1 MKLIHG
7 MESAV
12 REHLLQGQPITRLE
26 ALIFFGISNLTGTIS
41 ALRKQ
46 GFIIKSKSI
55 PFATAVVRVNQHAVL
70 KPPAALPVREILL
83 TEYWISK

>member
-26 ALIFFGISNLTGTIS
+26 ALIFFGVSNLTGTIS

-46 GFIIKSKSI
+46 GFIIKSKS
-55 PFATAVVRVNQHAVL
+55 VL
-70 KPPAALPVREILL
+70 QPPAALPAREILL